1 MLAGGA
7 PGTVAPPMAWGG
19 ALGGDARMRQIVP
32 ALFKGGPNWA
42 LVATHIPGRTGRECR
57 ERWLEITRAANK
69 P

>member
-1 MLAGGA
+1 
-7 PGTVAPPMAWGG
+7 MAWGG